1 MRTPIL
7 GAVLLAWGMG
17 AAQAADLLEAW
28 LSARQQHPDMAA
40 AVASQAAGEAR
51 RLQASRLW
59 NPTVAAQATA
69 GVMGSSTSAHGA
81 AFSMPGAAPTAGVD
95 FETSVRSGPGARWG
109 IEARW
114 PLYSPERSAQER
126 QLRLSAELA
135 DLQAASIQQQLML
148 QTAQRYFAAVWSQ
161 QQHVLLLQQQVAS
174 ERALAESRDRFAL
187 GDAPTTDV
195 REAEAR
201 ALAVSAQVQAADIEM
216 QIARQALAQ
225 TTGWNPTQLP
235 PLHLPAQVDG
245 AAAAASQEVAI
256 APLPEW
262 LATAA
267 RDNLL
272 VRTQTQ
278 ALALAEQ
285 EAAKAAR
292 AASTKVDV
300 VSQAGGDHLSGSGR
314 WGAASNAARQFV
326 VGVQIQVPL
335 FTGGQQDARQQELL
349 RLRDKAQ
356 AELDSTHLAIA
367 QQVHATWLQLQAG
380 AARTVAL
387 ESAHRAARSRLEAT
401 QLGREV
407 GDRTTLELL
416 QAQNDAT
423 LAASNLLQHRVRR
436 AQDRLHLLAL
446 AGRLNEAALQSA
458 TDADRTLPSPKHP

>member
-1 MRTPIL
+1 
-7 GAVLLAWGMG
+7 
-17 AAQAADLLEAW
+17 
-28 LSARQQHPDMAA
+28 
-40 AVASQAAGEAR
+40 
-51 RLQASRLW
+51 
-59 NPTVAAQATA
+59 
-69 GVMGSSTSAHGA
+69 
-81 AFSMPGAAPTAGVD
+81 
-95 FETSVRSGPGARWG
+95 
-109 IEARW
+109 
-114 PLYSPERSAQER
+114 
-126 QLRLSAELA
+126 
-135 DLQAASIQQQLML
+135 
-148 QTAQRYFAAVWSQ
+148 
-161 QQHVLLLQQQVAS
+161 
-174 ERALAESRDRFAL
+174 
-187 GDAPTTDV
+187 V

-387 ESAHRAARSRLEAT
+387 ESAHRAAQSRLEAT

>member
-1 MRTPIL
+1 MRKPLL
-7 GAVLLAWGMG
+7 GALVLAWGMG
-17 AAQAADLLEAW
+17 AAQAADLREAW
-28 LSARQQHPDMAA
+28 LATRQHHPDMAA
-40 AVASQAAGEAR
+40 AAASSAAGEAR
-51 RLQASRLW
+51 RQQASRLW
-59 NPTVAAQATA
+59 NPTVAAHAAA
-69 GVMGSSTSAHGA
+69 GVMGSRTSAHGA
-81 AFSMPGAAPTAGVD
+81 AFSLPGAAPTAGVD

-126 QLRLSAELA
+126 QLLLSADVA
-135 DLQAASIQQQLML
+135 DLQAASTRQQLML

-161 QQHVLLLQQQVAS
+161 QQHALLLQQQSAS
-174 ERALAESRDRFAL
+174 DRALAEARDRFAL
-187 GDAPTTDV
+187 GATPVTDV

-201 ALAVSAQVQAADIEM
+201 ALAISAQVQAADIEM
-216 QIARQALAQ
+216 QIAHQALAQ
-225 TTGWNPTQLP
+225 TTGWNPAQLP
-235 PLHLPAQVDG
+235 SLHLPAPVDG
-245 AAAAASQEVAI
+245 AASASPQTPL

-267 RDNLL
+267 SDNLL
-272 VRTQTQ
+272 VRTHTQT
-278 ALALAEQ
+278 LALAEQ

-300 VSQAGGDHLSGSGR
+300 VGQAGGDHLSGSGR
-314 WGAASNAARQFV
+314 WGSASNAARQFA

-335 FTGGQQDARQQELL
+335 FTGGQQGARQQELL

-356 AELDSTHLAIA
+356 AELDSTRLNIA

-380 AARTVAL
+380 VARTVAL
-387 ESAHRAARSRLEAT
+387 ESAHRAAQSRLEAT

-423 LAASNLLQHRVRR
+423 LAASHLLQHRVRT
-436 AQDRLHLLAL
+436 AQDRLQLLAL
-446 AGRLNEAALQSA
+446 AGRLDETALLSA
-458 TDADRTLPSPKHP
+458 TDAAHTLPPSKHP

>member
-17 AAQAADLLEAW
+17 TAQGADLLEAW
-28 LSARQQHPDMAA
+28 LAARQQHPDMVAA
-40 AVASQAAGEAR
+40 TASQAASEAR

-59 NPTVAAQATA
+59 NPTVAAQATT
-69 GVMGSSTSAHGA
+69 GVMGSRTSSHGA

-95 FETSVRSGPGARWG
+95 FETSVHGGPGARWG

-126 QLRLSAELA
+126 QLRLSAEVG

-161 QQHVLLLQQQVAS
+161 QQYDLLLRQQVAS
-174 ERALAESRDRFAL
+174 ERALAEAHDRFAL
-187 GDAPTTDV
+187 GDTPATDV

-201 ALAVSAQVQAADIEM
+201 ALAVSAQVQAANIEM

-225 TTGWNPTQLP
+225 TTGWSPVQLP
-235 PLHLPAQVDG
+235 PLHLPAQGDSV
-245 AAAAASQEVAI
+245 ATATSQSATFT
-256 APLPEW
+256 PLPEW
-262 LATAA
+262 LAAA
-267 RDNLL
+267 AKDNLQL
-272 VRTQTQ
+272 RMQVQ

-285 EAAKAAR
+285 EAAKADR

-300 VSQAGGDHLSGSGR
+300 VGQAGGDHLSGRGR
-314 WGAASNAARQFV
+314 WGSASNAARQFV

-356 AELDSTHLAIA
+356 AELDSTRLAIA
-367 QQVHATWLQLQAG
+367 QQVHATWLQLQAS
-380 AARTVAL
+380 ASRTVAL
-387 ESAHRAARSRLEAT
+387 ESAHRAARLRLEAT

-423 LAASNLLQHRVRR
+423 LAASHLLQHRVRTV
-436 AQDRLHLLAL
+436 QDRLQLPAL
-446 AGRLNEAALQSA
+446 AGRLDETALQSA
-458 TDADRTLPSPKHP
+458 TEADRTLSPPEHP